1 MQVEHQI
8 RAMPVEVMQVAV
20 AVVPVDWGEMVLE
33 VMVVILVDTV
43 VLVFN
48 FLQHLEIQLRQ

>member
-1 MQVEHQI
+1 MQV
-8 RAMPVEVMQVAV
+8 VV

-48 FLQHLEIQLRQ
+48 FLQHLEIQLRR